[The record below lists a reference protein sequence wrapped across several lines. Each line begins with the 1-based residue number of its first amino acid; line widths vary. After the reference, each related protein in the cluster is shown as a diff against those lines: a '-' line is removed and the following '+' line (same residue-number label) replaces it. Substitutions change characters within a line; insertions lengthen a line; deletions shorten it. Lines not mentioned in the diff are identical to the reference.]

1 MNYVTNK
8 WYAGVGSRQAPKDVL
23 ALMQEFAYQA
33 AQKGW
38 GLRTGA
44 APGADS
50 AFELGAVDAMGE
62 RQIFLPWKGF
72 AGHDSLLYDTHPL
85 AEKFAETVHPVWHSL
100 SPAAKKLV
108 SRNMH
113 QILGPNLDDPVQFVI
128 CWTRDGCETKEE
140 YGPRTGGTGT
150 AIAFASSLDIP
161 VFNIWSRKRLVEAQN
176 FLESIVC

>member
-1 MNYVTNK
+1 MSYKAHN
-8 WYAGVGSRQAPKDVL
+8 WYAGIGSRTTPKDILLV
-23 ALMQEFAYQA
+23 MQEFAYQA
-33 AQKGW
+33 AQRGI

-50 AFELGAVDAMGE
+50 AFELGAIDAMGD

-72 AGHDSLLYDTHPL
+72 ANHDSPLYNTHPL
-85 AEKFAETVHPVWHSL
+85 AEKFAETVHPVWNVL

-108 SRNMH
+108 ARNMH
-113 QILGPNLDDPVQFVI
+113 QILGPDLDDPVQMVV
-128 CWTRDGCETKEE
+128 CWTRDGCESREK

-161 VFNIWSRKRLVEAQN
+161 VFNLWHGKRLKEALT
-176 FLESIVC
+176 FMESLV